1 LFGEGERQKLSLERT
16 YVIEQSPEEPLS
28 WKQYEQL
35 VTAEWTTL
43 LNRNSPPSEK
53 EVQSFLERHPSMVP
67 GAFGFV
73 GGESGHYP
81 RLCGLITQPSLPSYD
96 RRVPDFMW
104 LAQSSDTEEPVLVEI
119 EAPSKRWFTKNG
131 KPTAS
136 LTQALQQI
144 TDWKAWSDVPRNAEA
159 FKAFYGLDQGWH
171 ARRLRPSYLLIYGR
185 RAEANADL
193 SRARQRSY
201 LFPENVFGRTFDRL
215 QPNPKADDLVC
226 LKAVSSGVFEVVSVP
241 PTLRW
246 RPMLA
251 GERGL
256 SSGWD
261 TAILA
266 NPHIPP
272 RLKEFLVRRRGYW
285 DEWGRRGERGVI
297 STGDEE

>member
-1 LFGEGERQKLSLERT
+1 LNWERT
-16 YVIEQSPEEPLS
+16 YEIEQSPEEPLS
-28 WKQYEQL
+28 WIQYEQF
-35 VTAEWTTL
+35 VTAEWTAL

-53 EVQSFLERHPSMVP
+53 EIQTFLEMHPSMVP

-104 LAQSSDTEEPVLVEI
+104 LAQSSDTEEPVLIEI

-131 KPTAS
+131 KPTAA
-136 LTQALQQI
+136 LTQALHQI
-144 TDWKAWSDVPRNAEA
+144 TDWKVWFDTPRNVEA
-159 FKAFYGLDQGWH
+159 FKAFYGLDLGWH

-185 RAEANADL
+185 RAEANADS
-193 SRARQRSY
+193 SRTRQRGY

-215 QPNPKADDLVC
+215 QPNPKVDDLVC
-226 LKAVSSGVFEVVSVP
+226 LKAVNSGVFEVVSVP

-251 GERGL
+251 RERGL
-256 SSGWD
+256 SGGWD
-261 TAILA
+261 AAILS
-266 NPHIPP
+266 NPHISEK
-272 RLKEFLVRRRGYW
+272 RKEFLIRRRGYW
-285 DEWGRRGERGVI
+285 SEWVRRDEGGVI
-297 STGDEE
+297 NSSDKE